1 MKVILTQDVPKLG
14 KKGDIKEVSDG
25 YARNYLFP
33 RHLAIEGTAQ
43 NVKEAEVKME
53 RAEKKKDRERTQAQQ
68 LKENLD
74 GRRLVIAEK
83 TGGGTKLFGAVTS
96 KEISENIKSALNLDI
111 DKKKIEIKEPI
122 KHLGEYPVKLKLYPE
137 IQAEI
142 IIEVVARA

>member
-25 YARNYLFP
+25 YARNFLFP
-33 RHLAIEGTAQ
+33 RHLAVEGNTQ
-43 NVKEAEVKME
+43 NIKEAQVKVE
-53 RAEKKKDRERTQAQQ
+53 KAEKKKDRERAQALQ

-74 GRRLVIAEK
+74 GKRLVIAEK

-96 KEISENIKSALNLDI
+96 KEISEGLKSSLNFDI

-122 KHLGEYPVKLKLYPE
+122 KHLGEYQVRLKLYPE
-137 IQAEI
+137 VQAEI
-142 IIEVVARA
+142 VIEVIART

>member
-14 KKGDIKEVSDG
+14 KKGEIKEVSDG
-25 YARNYLFP
+25 YARNFLYP

-43 NVKEAEVKME
+43 NVKEAESKLE
-53 RAEKKKDRERTQAQQ
+53 RAEKKKDREKDQALQ
-68 LKENLD
+68 LKASLE
-74 GRRLVIAEK
+74 GKRLVLAEK

-96 KEISENIKSALNLDI
+96 KEISEIIKSSFNLDI

-137 IQAEI
+137 VQAEI
-142 IIEVVARA
+142 IIEVVDRG